1 MPSDW
6 CPSIYNLWARASQ
19 RRALSKRINSLSPN
33 KCIFNRDQSTHNKNT
48 MSNTQSI
55 YKSVLGLN
63 ETGGTI
69 YLANP
74 SITTYV
80 WTITTHYPYFGMPPN
95 QDPGYHP
102 NEVKISGLRP
112 PSSSSISY
120 RWFSYSE
127 WDKPGLSE
135 QLAYIKNKCYTNTTT
150 HHFN

>member
-1 MPSDW
+1 MSD
-6 CPSIYNLWARASQ
+6 
-19 RRALSKRINSLSPN
+19 
-33 KCIFNRDQSTHNKNT
+33 
-48 MSNTQSI
+48 TQSI

-63 ETGGTI
+63 ETGGTK

-95 QDPGYHP
+95 QDLGYHP

-112 PSSSSISY
+112 PSSSSTY
-120 RWFSYSE
+120 RRISYSE

-135 QLAYIKNKCYTNTTT
+135 
-150 HHFN
+150 

>member
-1 MPSDW
+1 MSD
-6 CPSIYNLWARASQ
+6 
-19 RRALSKRINSLSPN
+19 
-33 KCIFNRDQSTHNKNT
+33 
-48 MSNTQSI
+48 TQSI

-63 ETGGTI
+63 ETGGTK

-95 QDPGYHP
+95 QDLGYHP

-120 RWFSYSE
+120 RRFSYSE

-135 QLAYIKNKCYTNTTT
+135 QLAYIINKCNTNIHT
-150 HHFN
+150 HHFNSLVTNRQSVRERFPKY